1 MDNKIK
7 EEIKSEN
14 KINLDFNLS
23 KSGELILPSNFDKKT
38 QLENNKMN
46 SVNSIS
52 DKDLKKKIKKQIEN
66 DSKFSSDNNK
76 SIIKKTIN
84 PKEVTINKKEF
95 DKIIVDNIENIY
107 QNITNLP
114 NKLLRQKIILLIISF
129 YVSSI
134 HWTFLFLTKRKMER
148 DYCFTKLNQFEAC
161 IPEQYCSINEFSHI
175 NIHLYNDTFV
185 IHNNSL
191 SLHQAFLK
199 EMNEIN
205 VYYKEFFINYNYLIS
220 KNKVSQSK
228 DISKIDKDHFNY
240 VIILSKKEKWNF
252 FLKYYS
258 YCDKDIYYFYI
269 LGMILLGGCIGS
281 ITFGVLA
288 DIYGRKKI
296 ILVTLFIV
304 TLSLV
309 SINIICFL
317 IEKKYNYYLD
327 KFRNNY
333 ISSKS
338 NKNYEILLKLF
349 SQQKVNLSFRS
360 YSVLLLISIF
370 LLNLALRPLSKISC
384 SLLLENSLSDLK
396 VLENFRYFNFI
407 STAVPPFIVQIILT
421 ILNDFLNL
429 FLFFSI
435 SFLFLFISSFFIL
448 NESLRYLYEYCE
460 WKELTNEITTVFKIN
475 EITSINY
482 KNKIEFKV
490 FQLEENKKI
499 LNSIVSANNNK
510 TNFKITYYRIMKK
523 RIKSINRDIKRRCE
537 FIIKKS
543 EMKINPFI
551 IITCLKSN
559 TSFMKSRYLFLIML
573 FMIYTQ
579 EYFVEK
585 EILEEPFFGI
595 SDLYF
600 DRHNNIIINS
610 NFFILVIV
618 IYLSNITFYFF
629 YRISCF
635 NLILFTSL
643 IIITFLFFLYH
654 FIAYQNEDLPVN
666 LSQFNFKTFDIPH
679 IRENNNKAHIL
690 LFIIQFFLNGIKF
703 YINILFLKISN
714 TLYRCTFLGINS
726 LLYIISISFGD
737 IIIFQ
742 IKHFF
747 ILIGSINF
755 FGIIVAIFL
764 GEFRNITFIINDL
777 KNIKKGIKI
786 E

>member
-1 MDNKIK
+1 M
-7 EEIKSEN
+7 
-14 KINLDFNLS
+14 
-23 KSGELILPSNFDKKT
+23 
-38 QLENNKMN
+38 
-46 SVNSIS
+46 
-52 DKDLKKKIKKQIEN
+52 
-66 DSKFSSDNNK
+66 
-76 SIIKKTIN
+76 
-84 PKEVTINKKEF
+84 
-95 DKIIVDNIENIY
+95 
-107 QNITNLP
+107 P

-585 EILEEPFFGI
+585 EILEEPFFW
-595 SDLYF
+595 
-600 DRHNNIIINS
+600 
-610 NFFILVIV
+610 NF
-618 IYLSNITFYFF
+618 
-629 YRISCF
+629 
-635 NLILFTSL
+635 
-643 IIITFLFFLYH
+643 
-654 FIAYQNEDLPVN
+654 
-666 LSQFNFKTFDIPH
+666 
-679 IRENNNKAHIL
+679 
-690 LFIIQFFLNGIKF
+690 
-703 YINILFLKISN
+703 
-714 TLYRCTFLGINS
+714 
-726 LLYIISISFGD
+726 
-737 IIIFQ
+737 
-742 IKHFF
+742 
-747 ILIGSINF
+747 
-755 FGIIVAIFL
+755 
-764 GEFRNITFIINDL
+764 
-777 KNIKKGIKI
+777 
-786 E
+786 